1 MKQTQKNIKKL
12 ADIEREIDSFK
23 KNKFAKKYKRELCDT
38 VDLDEVKNIKKYSSV
53 DLRDDEMTMC
63 NKVTLILTIINVIII
78 AVLVSVNI

>member
-12 ADIEREIDSFK
+12 VDIEREIDSFK

>member
-12 ADIEREIDSFK
+12 VDIEIEIDSFK